1 MEILQKRVKRG
12 KNSTLSILYV
22 NGKKRGF
29 VLEDKDRDLHST
41 MTLEAI
47 KATKVH
53 SETAIPTGR
62 YKVSLRESPTFKRIY
77 PWLLDVPGFQYIYF
91 HKGNWIRNTKGCLL
105 PGASW
110 GWDNGEYC
118 VRDSKGVFDPVYKEI
133 TEALASK
140 QEVWYTIEQAYEDGA
155 GRLLV

>member
-22 NGKKRGF
+22 DAIKRGY
-29 VLEDKDRDLHST
+29 VVEDKDRDLHST

-53 SETAIPTGR
+53 SQTAIPIGR
-62 YKVSLRESPTFKRIY
+62 YQLIMRYSVSKKMWVAWFQN
-77 PWLLDVPGFQYIYF
+77 VPGFTYIYM
-91 HKGNWIRNTKGCLL
+91 HPGNWIKDTLGCVL
-105 PGASW
+105 PGLSW
-110 GWDNGEYC
+110 GFEGGEYC
-118 VRDSKGVFDPVYKEI
+118 VRNSRKLFVPLLNEI
-133 TEALASK
+133 QAAINRGE
-140 QEVWYTIEQAYEDGA
+140 EVWYTVEQAYEDGA